1 MISLPPGFI
10 LLFGALLL
18 PLIPEMARKVG
29 LIALPLLSF
38 AHLWMMPEG
47 HTTSLAL
54 FDFTLTPIRVDR
66 LSLVWGYVFHL
77 AAFITAI
84 YSIHVKSATQ
94 HTSALMYAGAAIMA
108 AFAGDFITLF
118 VAWELTAITS
128 VFLIWCKQTETAY
141 RTGMRYLMIQ
151 VGSGV
156 LLLAG
161 VILHVQGGGGIEF
174 VQLAGKSV
182 HGEVVSSLWDA
193 GLGVQ
198 LILLSF
204 GIKAAFPFLRN
215 WLQDSYPQGTVTGTV
230 WLSAFTTKLAI
241 YALARGFGGLELLI
255 PIGVVMTLFP
265 IFFAVIEN
273 DLRKVLA
280 YSLNNQLGY
289 MVVGIGIGTE
299 LSLNG
304 TASHAFAH
312 ILYKGLLFM
321 SMGAVLHRAGTIKAS
336 ELGGLYKSMPLTA
349 VFCVVGSLSISGFPG
364 FSGFVSKS
372 MILSAVG
379 HEHLY
384 LFGLLLLVASAGVV
398 DHSGIKI
405 PFFAFFAHD
414 SGKRVKEAPAN
425 MLIAMGIAA
434 AFCIGIGLYPDALYQ
449 ILPYQAE
456 AAEYRHHVFSSD
468 HIWFSL
474 QLLLFAALAF
484 VVMMK
489 AGIYPPEIKSVNLDT
504 DWIYRKALPAVW
516 NLFVRPQM
524 LLLRKAWEGVLELRD
539 TLLKQVATIHGPKG
553 SMGEPWPTGSTAMW
567 AAVLLVLYLLIYFF
581 S

>member
-1 MISLPPGFI
+1 MNSLPPGFI

-18 PLIPEMARKVG
+18 PLVPSLARKIG
-29 LIALPLLSF
+29 LVALPVLSF

-47 HTTSLAL
+47 HTTTLEL
-54 FDFTLTPIRVDR
+54 FNYTLTPIRVDK
-66 LSLVWGYVFHL
+66 LSLVWGYVFHI
-77 AAFITAI
+77 AAFVTAI

-128 VFLIWCKQTETAY
+128 VFLIWCNQTETAY
-141 RTGMRYLMIQ
+141 KTGMRYLMIQ

-156 LLLAG
+156 ILLAG
-161 VILHVQGGGGIEF
+161 VLMHVQGGGGIEF
-174 VQLAGKSV
+174 VQLAGKSLD
-182 HGEVVSSLWDA
+182 GSVVPDIWGA

-198 LILLSF
+198 LILLAF
-204 GIKAAFPFLRN
+204 GIKAAFPLLHN
-215 WLQDSYPQGTVTGTV
+215 WLQDSYPQGSVTGTV
-230 WLSAFTTKLAI
+230 WLSAYTTKLAI
-241 YALARGFGGLELLI
+241 YALARGFGGVEELI
-255 PIGVVMTLFP
+255 AIGVVMTLFP

-289 MVVGIGIGTE
+289 MVVGVGIGTQ

-312 ILYKGLLFM
+312 IVYKGLLFM
-321 SMGAVLHRAGTIKAS
+321 SMGAVLHRTGTIKAS

-349 VFCVVGSLSISGFPG
+349 VFCIIGSLSISGFPG

-384 LFGLLLLVASAGVV
+384 VFSLLLLVASAGVV

-405 PFFAFFAHD
+405 PFFSFFAHD
-414 SGKRVKEAPAN
+414 SGRRVKEAPVN
-425 MLIAMGIAA
+425 MLIAMGILAA
-434 AFCIGIGLYPDALYQ
+434 ICIGLGLYPDALYQ
-449 ILPYQAE
+449 ILPYPHEAE
-456 AAEYRHHVFSSD
+456 EYRKHVFSSD

-484 VVMMK
+484 VIMMK
-489 AGIYPPEIKSVNLDT
+489 TGLYPPEIKSVNLDT
-504 DWIYRKALPAVW
+504 DWVYRKALPTIWKRVFQPMFDLYPKLW
-516 NLFVRPQM
+516 NGIVQ
-524 LLLRKAWEGVLELRD
+524 LRD
-539 TLLKQVATIHGPKG
+539 GFLHQVGIIHGPKG
-553 SMGEPWPTGSTAMW
+553 SMGEPWTTGTTAMW
-567 AAVLLVLYLLIYFF
+567 AAVLLALYLVIYFLG
-581 S
+581 

>member
-1 MISLPPGFI
+1 MTSLPPGFV

-18 PLIPEMARKVG
+18 PLLPPLARKGG
-29 LIALPLLSF
+29 LVLLPVLSF
-38 AHLWMMPEG
+38 AHLWLMPMD
-47 HTTSLAL
+47 HTTSLEL
-54 FDFTLTPIRVDR
+54 YGYTLTPIRVDR
-66 LSLVWGYVFHL
+66 LALVWGYVFHL

-84 YSIHVKSATQ
+84 YSLHVKSATQ

-108 AFAGDFITLF
+108 VFAGDFITLF

-128 VFLIWCKQTETAY
+128 VFLIWCRGTESAY
-141 RTGMRYLMIQ
+141 RTGLRYMLVQ

-161 VILHVQGGGGIEF
+161 VLIYVQGGGGIEF
-174 VQLAGKSV
+174 NQLAGKTV
-182 HGEVVSSLWDA
+182 DGTLVSSIWDA

-204 GIKAAFPFLRN
+204 GIKAAFPFLHN

-241 YALARGFGGLELLI
+241 YALARGFGGLEILI
-255 PIGVVMTLFP
+255 PIGVAMTLFP

-321 SMGAVLHRAGTIKAS
+321 SMGAVLHRVGTIKAS
-336 ELGGLYKSMPLTA
+336 ELGGLYKSMPITA
-349 VFCVVGSLSISGFPG
+349 VFCIVGSLSISGFPG

-379 HEHLY
+379 HEQMY
-384 LFGLLLLVASAGVV
+384 VFGLLLLVASAGVV

-405 PFFAFFAHD
+405 PFFSFFAHD
-414 SGKRVKEAPAN
+414 SGKRVKEAPLN

-434 AFCIGIGLYPDALYQ
+434 AFCIGIGLYPDALYS
-449 ILPYQAE
+449 ILPYAHE

-468 HIWFSL
+468 HIWFYL

-484 VVMMK
+484 VVMIK
-489 AGIYPPEIKSVNLDT
+489 TGIYPPEIKSINLDT
-504 DWIYRKALPAVW
+504 DWVYRKALPGVW
-516 NLFVRPQM
+516 THFVRPQM
-524 LLLRKAWEGVLELRD
+524 MLLRKAWEGLVEARDGVLR
-539 TLLKQVATIHGPKG
+539 QAATVYGPKG
-553 SMGEPWPTGSTAMW
+553 SMGEPWPTGTTTLW
-567 AAVLLVLYLLIYFF
+567 VAVLLTLYLAIYFL